1 MTNDEMIQQKKITD
15 AGNPAKPTGE
25 AGEKMLA
32 RMNESHAALTAW
44 GLSFFHWQ
52 GDENVLD
59 IGCGGGANL
68 RRMSA
73 HIKNGHLTGVDYAK
87 TSVDTSRQ
95 TNAADIAAGKMTVC
109 EGSVEALPFADDAF
123 DKITTVESFYFW
135 PNPPENPKEVRRVLK
150 KGGTFLL
157 IAEIYD
163 HPGLS
168 EEVQENIKN
177 YRLYNPTPETFET
190 IFRAAGFSAV
200 TVHIEDEHGWICVEG
215 VK

>member
-87 TSVDTSRQ
+87 TSVDTYEY
-95 TNAADIAAGKMTVC
+95 I
-109 EGSVEALPFADDAF
+109 
-123 DKITTVESFYFW
+123 
-135 PNPPENPKEVRRVLK
+135 
-150 KGGTFLL
+150 
-157 IAEIYD
+157 
-163 HPGLS
+163 
-168 EEVQENIKN
+168 
-177 YRLYNPTPETFET
+177 
-190 IFRAAGFSAV
+190 
-200 TVHIEDEHGWICVEG
+200 
-215 VK
+215 

>member
-1 MTNDEMIQQKKITD
+1 MTNDEMIQQKKITN

-52 GDENVLD
+52 GDEEVLD

-68 RRMSA
+68 RRMSG

-87 TSVDTSRQ
+87 TSVETSRQ
-95 TNAADIAAGKMTVC
+95 TNAADIAAGKMDIR
-109 EGSVEALPFADDAF
+109 EGSVEALPFADDSF

-135 PNPPENPKEVRRVLK
+135 PNPPENLKEVRRVLK
-150 KGGTFLL
+150 KDGTFLL

-177 YRLYNPTPETFET
+177 YRLYNPTPETFDI
-190 IFRAAGFSAV
+190 IFRATGFSAV

-215 VK
+215 TK